1 MRIMKYVLALVF
13 ALGMAIPSFAVELSL
28 GGFPSFMRFRWRTLH
43 NATYHNILTPGEL
56 AGIAGLDG
64 DATGEHIH
72 FADMTLRLTPQ
83 LVLSDAVTIRASID
97 VLSNA
102 LAGGAT
108 AGLFGEDSLRARPA
122 SDVPHRCALQVL
134 LLRWAQVD
142 RV

>member
-28 GGFPSFMRFRWRTLH
+28 GGFPSFMRFRWRSLH

-83 LVLSDAVTIRASID
+83 LVLSDAVTISGSFD

-108 AGLFGEDSLRARPA
+108 AGLFGVDS
-122 SDVPHRCALQVL
+122 DG
-134 LLRWAQVD
+134 
-142 RV
+142 